1 METPTILVCDDE
13 ADIVSALRIYLEAEG
28 YRVLTAANGKE
39 AVAIVSRESVQLVV
53 MDIMMPVMDGITAMT
68 RIREHCNLP
77 VILLTAKGEDN
88 DRVLGLTVGAD
99 DYVTKPFNPL
109 ELMARI
115 RSQLRRY
122 TQLGSV
128 TGQPVGTVG
137 QLTVGAFSVDE
148 RTRTVSLYGEAL
160 SLTPTEYEILRLFLR
175 RPGEVI
181 SPKEIY
187 RRVWQDEPFGAN
199 STVAVH
205 IRHLR
210 EKIEIDPATPRFLKV
225 VWAQG
230 YKLDAEGRS

>member
-88 DRVLGLTVGAD
+88 DKVLGLTVGAD

-181 SPKEIY
+181 SPKEIS
-187 RRVWQDEPFGAN
+187 RRVWQDEPFGAD

>member
-88 DRVLGLTVGAD
+88 DKVLGLTVGAD

-175 RPGEVI
+175 HPGEVI

-187 RRVWQDEPFGAN
+187 RRVWQDEPVGAD

>member
-88 DRVLGLTVGAD
+88 DKVLGLTVGAD

-181 SPKEIY
+181 APKEIY
-187 RRVWQDEPFGAN
+187 RRVWQDEPFGAD

>member
-53 MDIMMPVMDGITAMT
+53 MDIMMAVMDGITAMT

-88 DRVLGLTVGAD
+88 DKVLGLTVGAD

-175 RPGEVI
+175 HPGEVI

-187 RRVWQDEPFGAN
+187 RRVWQDEPFGAD

>member
-53 MDIMMPVMDGITAMT
+53 
-68 RIREHCNLP
+68 REHCNLP

-88 DRVLGLTVGAD
+88 DKVLGLTVGAD

-187 RRVWQDEPFGAN
+187 RRVWQDEPFGAD

>member
-1 METPTILVCDDE
+1 METATILVCDDE
-13 ADIVSALRIYLEAEG
+13 ADIVSALKIFLEAEG

-39 AVAIVSRESVQLVV
+39 AIAVVCRESVQLIL
-53 MDIMMPVMDGITAMT
+53 MDIMMPVMDGITAMKHV
-68 RIREHCNLP
+68 REHCNLP
-77 VILLTAKGEDN
+77 IILLTAKSEDN
-88 DRVLGLTVGAD
+88 DKVLGLTVGAD

-122 TQLGSV
+122 TQLGSIA
-128 TGQPVGTVG
+128 GQPSGTVG
-137 QLTVGAFSVDE
+137 QLSVGAFTADE
-148 RTRTVSLYGEAL
+148 RTHTVFLYGDAL

-175 RPGEVI
+175 HPGEVL

-187 RRVWQDEPFGAN
+187 RLVWQDEPFGAD

-210 EKIEIDPATPRFLKV
+210 EKIEIDPASPRFLKV

-230 YKLDAEGRS
+230 YKLDEEGHS

>member
-1 METPTILVCDDE
+1 
-13 ADIVSALRIYLEAEG
+13 
-28 YRVLTAANGKE
+28 
-39 AVAIVSRESVQLVV
+39 
-53 MDIMMPVMDGITAMT
+53 MPVIDGITAMT

-88 DRVLGLTVGAD
+88 DKVLGLTRRAQD

-137 QLTVGAFSVDE
+137 KLTVGAFSVDE

-181 SPKEIY
+181 SPKRYIAASGGTS
-187 RRVWQDEPFGAN
+187 R
-199 STVAVH
+199 S
-205 IRHLR
+205 
-210 EKIEIDPATPRFLKV
+210 
-225 VWAQG
+225 AQTAPWRYTSAICG
-230 YKLDAEGRS
+230 KKSK

>member
-88 DRVLGLTVGAD
+88 DKVLGLTVGAD

-160 SLTPTEYEILRLFLR
+160 SLTPTEHEILRLFLR

-187 RRVWQDEPFGAN
+187 HRVWQDEPFGAD

>member
-13 ADIVSALRIYLEAEG
+13 ADIVSALRIYPEAEG

-88 DRVLGLTVGAD
+88 DKVLGLTVGAD

-175 RPGEVI
+175 RTGEVI

-187 RRVWQDEPFGAN
+187 RRVWQDEPFGAD

>member
-68 RIREHCNLP
+68 
-77 VILLTAKGEDN
+77 
-88 DRVLGLTVGAD
+88 
-99 DYVTKPFNPL
+99 
-109 ELMARI
+109 RI

-187 RRVWQDEPFGAN
+187 RRVWQDEPFGAD

-210 EKIEIDPATPRFLKV
+210 EKLEINPSEPRYIKV
-225 VWAQG
+225 VWGKG
-230 YKLDAEGRS
+230 YKLEGDRP